1 MVWISNGATWQL
13 LWNANR
19 NLCTLSFAGLAT
31 YWSAEKKNLL
41 IIEYL
46 MEIIKCLA
54 EALTAHFQFSSSYSR
69 DLSLTRRRSWTVQ
82 WNSISAASGSWNF
95 VGETFYLVAIMH
107 PKWSNIWNSCRREI
121 IYLYFISNVRTTS
134 QGPIGSWWG
143 ARVNLCGYLVYYSIT
158 IIVEHSG
165 MACCISALDYRV
177 KKDGKKEQ
185 KFNMYSHQID
195 VYLKYINIL
204 LR

>member
-31 YWSAEKKNLL
+31 YWSAGKKNLL

-54 EALTAHFQFSSSYSR
+54 EALTPHFQFSSSYSR

-82 WNSISAASGSWNF
+82 WNSTCAANGIWNF
-95 VGETFYLVAIMH
+95 VGETSYLVAIMH
-107 PKWSNIWNSCRREI
+107 PKSSNIWNSCRREI
-121 IYLYFISNVRTTS
+121 IDLYFICNVRTTS
-134 QGPIGSWWG
+134 QGPI
-143 ARVNLCGYLVYYSIT
+143 R
-158 IIVEHSG
+158 
-165 MACCISALDYRV
+165 
-177 KKDGKKEQ
+177 
-185 KFNMYSHQID
+185 
-195 VYLKYINIL
+195 IL
-204 LR
+204 LGCKSQSLWVFTLLQYYYYCWTL